1 MNQVITNLELNSTW
15 YQLLMDKVDALPW
28 YSTLLY
34 SVPALSINTLYFIII
49 VVISLINP
57 KWILKPTIN
66 SFSIFSL
73 TILLVSLI
81 YAYSLSRFNVLRTY
95 DENSF
100 YYDMNEIENSLN
112 AKLTNEQILE
122 SKKLFI
128 ECQLNKNQQNCYV
141 DRLRLDV
148 LKKLQHS

>member
-66 SFSIFSL
+66 NFSIFSL

-100 YYDMNEIENSLN
+100 YYDMNKIEKSLN

>member
-15 YQLLMDKVDALPW
+15 YQLLTDKVDALPW

-34 SVPALSINTLYFIII
+34 SIPALSIYTLYFIII

-57 KWILKPTIN
+57 KWILRPTIN
-66 SFSIFSL
+66 SLSIFSL
-73 TILLVSLI
+73 IILLVSLI

-100 YYDMNEIENSLN
+100 YSDMNEIENSLN

-128 ECQLNKNQQNCYV
+128 ECQLNKNLQNCYV

>member
-66 SFSIFSL
+66 NFSIFSL

-100 YYDMNEIENSLN
+100 YYDMNKIEKSLN

-128 ECQLNKNQQNCYV
+128 ECQLNKNLQNCYV

>member
-66 SFSIFSL
+66 NFSIFSL

-100 YYDMNEIENSLN
+100 YYDMNEIEKSLN

>member
-15 YQLLMDKVDALPW
+15 YQLLMDKMDALPW

-57 KWILKPTIN
+57 KWIRIPTIK
-66 SFSIFSL
+66 SYGIFSL
-73 TILLVSLI
+73 IILLVSLI

>member
-1 MNQVITNLELNSTW
+1 MNQVITNLELNTTW

-66 SFSIFSL
+66 NFSIFSL

-100 YYDMNEIENSLN
+100 YYDMNEIEKSLN